1 MEDKFVHIMKRPVK
15 RDSMYSWS
23 RSIVDKK
30 DENPFGMDKVQLILL
45 KMFTD
50 GKVFN
55 GKYSDIAIWISK
67 VNTRTLEN
75 YGTFNEEYIGH
86 KNLYLK
92 QNKFKLFKR

>member
-1 MEDKFVHIMKRPVK
+1 MKRAVK

-30 DENPFGMDKVQLILL
+30 DENPFWNGQGAIDFIKDVHN
-45 KMFTD
+45 

-75 YGTFNEEYIGH
+75 
-86 KNLYLK
+86 
-92 QNKFKLFKR
+92 

>member
-1 MEDKFVHIMKRPVK
+1 
-15 RDSMYSWS
+15 MYSWS

-30 DENPFGMDKVQLILL
+30 DENPFWNGQGAIDFIKDVHN
-45 KMFTD
+45 

-55 GKYSDIAIWISK
+55 GKYSDLAIWISK

-92 QNKFKLFKR
+92 AEQVQWF